1 MAAWLERTIAAVSPT
16 IALKRENARVRL
28 ARAAQVRALYEG
40 ATYSRRAQNWR
51 AMLTDANAET
61 RIALVRL
68 RSVSRDLVR
77 NNAFAT
83 RGKTTI
89 TNNAVGA
96 GITATVRSGTDARA
110 KQVGALVKKH
120 FESTDIDADGR
131 HNIYGLQSLAMGAIV
146 ETGEVLIRRR
156 IRKSS
161 DGYTL
166 PFQIQVLEADY
177 LDTNVEGP
185 LPNGNFAIQG
195 VEFDLTGKRVA
206 YYIFDQHPGS
216 LTYGVSTGYRGTRV
230 SADFIAHVYRMDRP
244 GQVRGITW
252 FAPVI
257 MRMKD
262 FADYTDAQLLR
273 QKIAACFGAFVSTAD
288 GNGPSVDQSGNPLPV
303 TATGIN
309 IETLEPGMIQYTREG
324 ETVSFATPPQV
335 MDFGPYSNVTL
346 HEIAAGLNITYEC
359 LTTDL
364 GQATYSGGRL
374 GHLEMDRNIDSWRWN
389 MLVPQMLGP
398 IERWTGD
405 AVNVVTGSSEPFT
418 FDWTPPERILIDVQ
432 VENEASKDAIRNGL
446 SSRSEEV
453 RKRGLDPVQLDAEI
467 AADNARADEL
477 GLIFDSDP
485 RAVSGRGVSQVASP
499 PPDGRPKPKG
509 RGQPTPEPDDAV
521 D

>member
-1 MAAWLERTIAAVSPT
+1 MPQWLERSIAAVAPSL
-16 IALKRENARVRL
+16 ALKREQSRVQIARS
-28 ARAAQVRALYEG
+28 AHVRAMYEG
-40 ATYSRRAQNWR
+40 ATYSRRSQGWR
-51 AMLTDANAET
+51 ATLTDANAET

-83 RGKTTI
+83 RGKATI
-89 TNNAVGA
+89 ANNTVGA
-96 GITATVRSGTDARA
+96 GITATVRSGTDGRTKAA
-110 KQVGALVKKH
+110 GALIKKH

-131 HNIYGLQSLAMGAIV
+131 HNIYGLQNLAMGAIV
-146 ETGEVLIRRR
+146 ETGEVLVRKR
-156 IRKSS
+156 IRKAS

-166 PFQIQVLEADY
+166 PLQLQVLEADY
-177 LDTNVEGP
+177 LDTNVEGD
-185 LPNGNFAIQG
+185 LPNGNFAVQG

-216 LTYGVSTGYRGTRV
+216 LTYGVSTGYRGRRV
-230 SADFIAHVYRMDRP
+230 SADFIAHIYRMDRP
-244 GQVRGITW
+244 GQVRGVTW

-257 MRMKD
+257 LRLKD

-288 GNGPSVDQSGNPLPV
+288 GNGPSLDASGNPLPV
-303 TATGIN
+303 TASGIN

-364 GQATYSGGRL
+364 AQATYSGGRL
-374 GHLEMDRNIDSWRWN
+374 GHLEMDRNVDSWRWN

-398 IERWTGD
+398 VERWTRD

-418 FDWTPPERILIDVQ
+418 LDWTPPERILIDVQ
-432 VENEASKDAIRNGL
+432 MENEASKDAIRNGL

-453 RKRGLDPVQLDAEI
+453 RKRGLDPLQLDAEI
-467 AADNARADEL
+467 AADNARADDL
-477 GLIFDSDP
+477 GLVFDSDP
-485 RAVSGRGVSQVASP
+485 RAVSGRGVSQITTP
-499 PPDGRPKPKG
+499 PPDGGGGKRKG
-509 RGQPTPEPDDAV
+509 KALAPGPDD